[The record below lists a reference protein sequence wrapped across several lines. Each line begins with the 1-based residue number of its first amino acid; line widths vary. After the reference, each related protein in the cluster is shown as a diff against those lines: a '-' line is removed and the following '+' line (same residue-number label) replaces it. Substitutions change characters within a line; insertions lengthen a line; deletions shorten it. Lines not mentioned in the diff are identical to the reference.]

1 MLQRALEGWLRT
13 PRWWKGFYI
22 AFPLCFAFVFTSTG
36 DLTYAIRW
44 AFIQALMITA
54 ALWASEALKARL
66 RNRSEGPVDP
76 SLPHGVDPND
86 LRRRR

>member
-1 MLQRALEGWLRT
+1 MLHRALEGWVRT

-22 AFPLCFAFVFTSTG
+22 AFPLGFAFVYVSTA
-36 DLTYAIRW
+36 DLEYSIRW

-66 RNRSEGPVDP
+66 RARNAPPTDP
-76 SLPHGVDPND
+76 SRPHGVDPND